1 MTKRSVAVAALAGLA
16 VLAAPAAASAQAL
29 TALARSSASGTTTFT
44 FRGMNLRI
52 PASWKVHRKGDEVVV
67 TTGACRRPAAFAA
80 NCRSFWVLGP
90 KKFTGVPVGGGS
102 FTYTGK
108 YQWYPFSA
116 PVPCPFDSTTGWNPG
131 DKAGSRGLFQIGK
144 GHKAKYAA
152 WPNEC
157 VTNNGAHR
165 TKSFTARE
173 WFLPSSK
180 ILIIDVWATPGLA
193 GVLKGATWS

>member
-1 MTKRSVAVAALAGLA
+1 M
-16 VLAAPAAASAQAL
+16 
-29 TALARSSASGTTTFT
+29 
-44 FRGMNLRI
+44 
-52 PASWKVHRKGDEVVV
+52 HRKGDEVVV
-67 TTGACRRPAAFAA
+67 TTGACRRPEAFAA

-131 DKAGSRGLFQIGK
+131 DKAGSRGLFQIGR